1 MEWTTEQMDVSA
13 RSANGRRKE
22 EGERYYLKYFKAPGE
37 FQFQER
43 EKKNNQEKKIKRNTT
58 NENNDKCKSRGIPQI
73 PQMKIMTN
81 ENWEEYRKSKS
92 RGIPQIQINKNQE
105 EKRRDKINQI
115 KQI

>member
-1 MEWTTEQMDVSA
+1 MDVSA
-13 RSANGRRKE
+13 QSANGRRKE

-43 EKKNNQEKKIKRNTT
+43 EKRNNQEKKIKRNTTNTT

-92 RGIPQIQINKNQE
+92 RGIPQIQINRNQE